1 MTDQTDAPMIPSH
14 ARVAVVWAE
23 DAKTCLSGIARLC
36 PDLHTFMVV
45 SDAGEELSAGG
56 IPCITIRPD
65 QVTRAFLAS
74 LFFQHRFLLFEGRVG
89 CHIEEGIQHRFPE
102 QAGLLMESLL
112 EAVRLAVTQAAFRA
126 TKGWHMLYGSLWNL
140 PRVVESATIE
150 PLLGCAHDL
159 PVVVVG
165 AGPALDTDA
174 PLLAAERR
182 RGVVIACDAA
192 WNTLIR
198 HGVRP
203 DVVMCTDTRDCTWQH
218 IERGSREQ
226 PGVLLVMPVCGSWSV
241 VRHYPGP
248 ICFFRQDWPLD
259 RLIEQAFGSPIPE
272 LNPGKCVG
280 NAAFELAL
288 WMGAERIIL
297 TGFNLGFEGERYH
310 PADRSS
316 AEFHEHPHQ
325 ESNLRTITGN
335 DGNPMK
341 TDLSMFYYLRNFEE
355 QIAATP
361 TPVWNVTTGGARMD
375 GARRAPLHQA
385 VEKCPPHTSQ
395 KIPPVQ
401 PSTFNTDHPAYI
413 EFAREMT
420 KAVTAFIREAHNP
433 PPPEP
438 ERCDPNA
445 LMAHHRRL
453 GDLLHTAENPALAA
467 EVRCMLDLWR
477 RDRDLKDL
485 QARALDARERWLSA
499 QLSTAALIPALLEL
513 RPLSAPR
520 SEEWL
525 VIIPPGERA
534 AAAPFLDMLQQKRGL
549 TLRFPEIEPMDVR
562 TLWTAAHAAAG
573 FVMLN
578 GGILPFAWAFT
589 GLRCLDLVTRPAD
602 STALMEQWLPG
613 YEIITHHDLA
623 EAWRRKVPAY
633 IPVATV

>member
-1 MTDQTDAPMIPSH
+1 MTDQTNAPMIPSH
-14 ARVAVVWAE
+14 ARMAVVWA
-23 DAKTCLSGIARLC
+23 DDPKACLPGIARLC
-36 PDLHTFMVV
+36 PDLHTFFVV
-45 SDAGEELSAGG
+45 SDAGGELSAAG
-56 IPCITIRPD
+56 IPCITIHPD

-74 LFFQHRFLLFEGRVG
+74 LFAQHQLLLFEGRVG
-89 CHIEEGIQHRFPE
+89 CHIEEGIQHRFPD
-102 QAGLLMESLL
+102 QAGVLMESLL
-112 EAVRLAVTQAAFRA
+112 EAVRMAVTQAAFRA
-126 TKGWHMLYGSLWNL
+126 TKGWHILYGSLLNL
-140 PRVVESATIE
+140 PRVVESSTIK
-150 PLLGCAHDL
+150 PLLGCARDL

-182 RGVVIACDAA
+182 RGIVIACDAA

-259 RLIEQAFGSPIPE
+259 RLIEQACGTPIPE

-288 WMGAERIIL
+288 RMNAERIIL
-297 TGFNLGFEGERYH
+297 AGFNLGFEGDRYH

-341 TDLSMFYYLRNFEE
+341 TDLSMYYYLRNFEE
-355 QIAATP
+355 QMAATP
-361 TPVWNVTTGGARMD
+361 TPVWNVTTGGARIH
-375 GARRAPLHQA
+375 GAHRAPLHQA
-385 VEKCPPHTSQ
+385 VGKCPPPPSQ
-395 KIPPVQ
+395 KIPPIRT
-401 PSTFNTDHPAYI
+401 STFNYKHPGYI
-413 EFAREMT
+413 AFAREMT
-420 KAVTAFIREAHNP
+420 KAVAAFIREAHNP
-433 PPPEP
+433 PPPDP
-438 ERCDPNA
+438 AWCDPSA

-453 GDLLHTAENPALAA
+453 GELLLTAENPALAA

-499 QLSTAALIPALLEL
+499 QISTSALIPPLLEL
-513 RPLSAPR
+513 RPMVAAHA
-520 SEEWL
+520 EEWL
-525 VIIPPGERA
+525 AIIPPPGRA
-534 AAAPFLDMLQQKRGL
+534 AAAPLLEMLQQKRGL
-549 TLRFPEIEPMDVR
+549 TLRFPDIEPTDAH
-562 TLWTAAHAAAG
+562 TLWTSQ
-573 FVMLN
+573 L
-578 GGILPFAWAFT
+578 T
-589 GLRCLDLVTRPAD
+589 RRRGL
-602 STALMEQWLPG
+602 
-613 YEIITHHDLA
+613 
-623 EAWRRKVPAY
+623 
-633 IPVATV
+633 